1 MPFTDQLRL
10 RTAIVGCGKVAQTH
24 AMALSELPQSDFV
37 AVSSRT
43 PKSMEPFV
51 EQYGV
56 RTYTDVEEM
65 LEDADVQ
72 MVSICTPHPTHPDL
86 AAIAAAHGA
95 HVLVEKPLASDL
107 EGCDRAIDA
116 CRQVGVKLGVIS
128 QRRLYPPIVRM
139 RRAIDEKR
147 IGEPILATANV
158 FGWRDEAYYAA
169 DPWRGTWDAEGG
181 GVMVNQTVHHLDLMQ
196 WLMGPIDQLFGQWD
210 NFNHPYVEVE
220 DTAVAVVRFQSGA
233 LGSLVLSNSQKPGIH
248 GKIHVHGST
257 GASIGAQTEGGSPF
271 VQARLIHQA
280 LEELAVERPVL
291 VGHSRGGNV
300 ALAYAMA
307 YPDQLTGVV
316 TLAAA
321 PYGGEIALH
330 NRLLTVP
337 VLGSLLAHTVYV
349 PFGRGAVEAGL
360 DAAFAPEGP
369 APPDYV
375 DVYAAY
381 ELRPGQLLAHA
392 QDQMRGK
399 AAVDDMA
406 RRYQE
411 LSVPLVVVHGTADR
425 NVPIEQAR
433 RLHRA
438 APSSRLIAVDGAG
451 HELMFL
457 HPDVVTDAID
467 LAWGS

>member
-1 MPFTDQLRL
+1 MSKPLIVILILVGALALLLAGLKLYTDARVRRAEARYPPAGAFVEVDGLRL
-10 RTAIVGCGKVAQTH
+10 H
-24 AMALSELPQSDFV
+24 
-37 AVSSRT
+37 AVSRGTGRPVVMIHGDGGS
-43 PKSMEPFV
+43 
-51 EQYGV
+51 
-56 RTYTDVEEM
+56 TYDWTT
-65 LEDADVQ
+65 
-72 MVSICTPHPTHPDL
+72 SIFDRVARRYH
-86 AAIAAAHGA
+86 AIAF
-95 HVLVEKPLASDL
+95 
-107 EGCDRAIDA
+107 DRP
-116 CRQVGVKLGVIS
+116 GFGYS
-128 QRRLYPPIVRM
+128 QRP
-139 RRAIDEKR
+139 
-147 IGEPILATANV
+147 
-158 FGWRDEAYYAA
+158 A
-169 DPWRGTWDAEGG
+169 D
-181 GVMVNQTVHHLDLMQ
+181 
-196 WLMGPIDQLFGQWD
+196 
-210 NFNHPYVEVE
+210 
-220 DTAVAVVRFQSGA
+220 
-233 LGSLVLSNSQKPGIH
+233 
-248 GKIHVHGST
+248 
-257 GASIGAQTEGGSPF
+257 EGGSPF